1 MLQEAQE
8 ILFHKGDHFFDSLL
22 SDCKRA
28 KKEILIEAY
37 IFDTDDLGRRLL
49 RVLRKKANEG
59 VKVKI
64 LMDGIGS
71 FSFCPLLFKKLTNE
85 NFEIRVFNPLP
96 FQIGSNG
103 KFSWKNY
110 IFPLLRGLLWINKRN
125 HRKTYII
132 DNKICYVGSINITRL
147 HSFRLHGERS
157 WRDTGVKLID
167 ERTQILRR
175 AFFKAWGDHLTH
187 SHKAHD
193 LLRAIEITRC
203 GVRLNDCSL
212 SRALQ
217 NNELLNR
224 IRVAQKRVW
233 ITNPYFVPT
242 SEIISA
248 LQNAG
253 KRGVNVSII
262 IPRKSDMKLF
272 PLINSLASRQ
282 LAGNNIKVFEY
293 KPRILHAK
301 VMMIDDWCIVGS
313 SNLNSRSLMHDL
325 EVDVVLR
332 QDKNKSSLIKQF
344 LFDLAESAELKH
356 KDILQKYGQRYFSS
370 FFLNLIRYWL

>member
-1 MLQEAQE
+1 MKKEAQE
-8 ILFHKGDHFFDSLL
+8 ILFHQGDHFFDSLL
-22 SDCKRA
+22 SDCKKA

-37 IFDTDDLGRRLL
+37 IFETDDLGKRLL
-49 RVLRKKANEG
+49 KVLRKKANEG
-59 VKVKI
+59 IKVKI

-96 FQIGSNG
+96 FQLAANG
-103 KFSWKNY
+103 KFCWRNY
-110 IFPLLRGLLWINKRN
+110 IFPLFRGLFWINKRN

-132 DNKICYVGSINITRL
+132 DQKAAYVGSINITRL

-157 WRDTGVKLID
+157 WRDTGIKLGD
-167 ERTQILRR
+167 ERSQILRN
-175 AFFKAWGDHLTH
+175 AFFRAWDDHLTH
-187 SHKAHD
+187 AHKTHD
-193 LLRAIEITRC
+193 ILRAIEITRC
-203 GVRLNDCSL
+203 GVRLNDCRL

-217 NNELLNR
+217 NNELLHRINR
-224 IRVAQKRVW
+224 ARRRVW

-242 SEIISA
+242 PEIIRA
-248 LQNAG
+248 LQKAG
-253 KRGVNVSII
+253 ERGVSVSII

-282 LAGNNIKVFEY
+282 LAGEKIKVYEY
-293 KPRILHAK
+293 IPRILHSK

-313 SNLNSRSLMHDL
+313 SNLNSRSLKHDL

-332 QDKNKSSLIKQF
+332 QENNKASLIKQF
-344 LFDLAESAELKH
+344 LFDLADSTELNQ
-356 KDILQKYGQRYFSS
+356 KDILKKYGQRYFSS